1 MSNDELQR
9 ETGAR
14 DAQLS
19 ALYQRTRKDEPPA
32 PLDAA
37 ILAAAHREVAAGPQ
51 RANASGNFARWRMP
65 LALAATLVL
74 GISVVTAMRQHQP
87 HQENLHVAMIE
98 PAPTESQL
106 PEVQSKLLPSKTSEP
121 AQAPHKPVAEM
132 VAALTPPAAP
142 VARDRLKKSAR
153 VQEEINSAAEK
164 VALAPPLEKDAT
176 RNSSKAEAVPS
187 SGHELQLALAPLAA
201 PEAKAKSAELATP
214 VVVAQMARD
223 QVETEANS
231 QEVDQ
236 VAPAKFGAAELS
248 ARRSAPAAI
257 SATVGSEPS
266 NGSAN
271 RSLAVERPAARP
283 AMAARAL
290 KPIGT
295 WLKEIAQL
303 RVEGHEQEGAQQLQ
317 LFKNAYPDIP
327 EEKITSSLSAY
338 EREWR
343 EAAKTRVVPAIVD
356 EKK

>member
-9 ETGAR
+9 EAAAR
-14 DAQLS
+14 DAPLS

-32 PLDAA
+32 QLDAA

-51 RANASGNFARWRMP
+51 RANTSGNFARFRMP

-74 GISVVTAMRQHQP
+74 GISVVAVVRQLEP
-87 HQENLHVAMIE
+87 RQENLHVAMVE

-106 PEVQSKLLPSKTSEP
+106 PEVQGSSASEP
-121 AQAPHKPVAEM
+121 APATQKPVAEM
-132 VAALTPPAAP
+132 HAALTPPAAP

-153 VQEEINSAAEK
+153 VQEEKDSAAEQ
-164 VALAPPLEKDAT
+164 VALAQPAETEAIHS
-176 RNSSKAEAVPS
+176 SSKAESVPS
-187 SGHELQLALAPLAA
+187 SGPELQLALAP
-201 PEAKAKSAELATP
+201 P
-214 VVVAQMARD
+214 VVVAQLASD
-223 QVETEANS
+223 QAETEANS
-231 QEVDQ
+231 QEVDRI
-236 VAPAKFGAAELS
+236 ASAKSSAAEMS
-248 ARRSAPAAI
+248 APRRAPAAM

-283 AMAARAL
+283 AKPARAL

-317 LFKNAYPDIP
+317 LFKNAYPDIS
-327 EEKITSSLSAY
+327 EEKITSSLSGY
-338 EREWR
+338 ERDWR
-343 EAAKTRVVPAIVD
+343 EAAKTRAVPVIVD